1 MLERELI
8 PQTIELLRDAFTIR
22 NEMNEYSCLRMMEFF
37 IDEMKFLEVD
47 IQFIAYEI
55 AHQKAENILQP
66 MKQFDF
72 KTVQKIEQMLI
83 YI

>member
-1 MLERELI
+1 MEKELI

-37 IDEMKFLEVD
+37 CDEMKFLEVD
-47 IQFIAYEI
+47 IQLVAFEI
-55 AHQKAENILQP
+55 AHQKAENILVP
-66 MKQFDF
+66 MKQFDY
-72 KTVQKIEQMLI
+72 KAVQKIEQMLV